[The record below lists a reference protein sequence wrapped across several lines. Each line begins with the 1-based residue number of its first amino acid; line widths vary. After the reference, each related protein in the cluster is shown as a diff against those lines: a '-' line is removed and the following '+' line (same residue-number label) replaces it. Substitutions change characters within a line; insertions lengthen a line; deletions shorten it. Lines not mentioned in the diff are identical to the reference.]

1 MAIAGSIETTLT
13 ISIIATLLGAMGFSL
28 AFKDYIASLMAGLI
42 IRRAK
47 QIKVGGRVKVLAS
60 PVVKGDVI
68 QVGWLRTTLM
78 EVGDGERLPSVQTGR
93 IMKIPNFMLFNNP
106 TLIYGDLLIDE
117 VIAYVRNES
126 KCANSK
132 IIENMAHAIE
142 SEGHKVIGIGLY
154 QKENSLVVHGIF
166 ESTTRDLGDVR
177 SNILARY
184 LDMIR
189 VDIK

>member
-126 KCANSK
+126 KCSNSK